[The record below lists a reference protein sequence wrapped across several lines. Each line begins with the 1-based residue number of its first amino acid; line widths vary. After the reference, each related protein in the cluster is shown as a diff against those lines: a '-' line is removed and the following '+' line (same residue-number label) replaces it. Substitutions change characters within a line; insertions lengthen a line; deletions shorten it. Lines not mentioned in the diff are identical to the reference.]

1 MSDVLAMLARVSEA
15 DRRWILEQLSPAE
28 KAQLMS
34 ASGSFDA
41 SAASGTEGKGAAASS
56 VPATGMGAA
65 TGIGPATGTAA
76 AEWDTL
82 IRRLT
87 TAVPARVIE
96 FLHTEPA
103 WLVHGV
109 LSAHS
114 WPWKREVVHRL
125 PATLRLEIARLERS
139 SAALSPAATRW
150 LLPLFAQRLQAACGF
165 AEPKSGFESVLA
177 RFTRR
182 ALP

>member
-1 MSDVLAMLARVSEA
+1 MSDVLAMLARLSEA

-28 KAQLMS
+28 KARLTG
-34 ASGSFDA
+34 ASGGASGASDA
-41 SAASGTEGKGAAASS
+41 SGASGTEGKGAAASS
-56 VPATGMGAA
+56 GPA

-103 WLVHGV
+103 WLAHGV

-150 LLPLFAQRLQAACGF
+150 LLPLFAQRLEAACGF